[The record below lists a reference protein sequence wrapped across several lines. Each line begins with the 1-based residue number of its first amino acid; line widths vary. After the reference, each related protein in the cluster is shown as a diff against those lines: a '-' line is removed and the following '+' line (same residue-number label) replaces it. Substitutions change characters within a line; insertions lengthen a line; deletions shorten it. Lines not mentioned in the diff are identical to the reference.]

1 MTHLG
6 RDTAVTQTGGLAASE
21 SRPLATTCLWREAAP
36 APWLTSIHRVV
47 GGDICVGAPRAG
59 PMGNTQSAWDARWG
73 AGASPAGARES
84 AVLPRGTQPG
94 LTEEKQEG
102 APAYAGATGLCTRVP
117 SYHVYSN
124 REARIISTFQR
135 RRLRLRRVYL
145 LGFCQLQ
152 ATDKPTPSGL
162 NDKDIYL
169 TNPPKF

>member
-6 RDTAVTQTGGLAASE
+6 RDTAVTQTGGLAAPE

-36 APWLTSIHRVV
+36 VPWLTSSHRVV

-73 AGASPAGARES
+73 AGASPAGASES
-84 AVLPRGTQPG
+84 AVLPRGTWSWPHRR
-94 LTEEKQEG
+94 KEG
-102 APAYAGATGLCTRVP
+102 APAYAEATGLFTRVP

-124 REARIISTFQR
+124 RELGIISTFQR
-135 RRLRLRRVYL
+135 RRLRLRRVYV